1 MNHIK
6 LKKVMTEYGYEED
19 YWCIDGKEITN
30 YLDEC
35 IIENDDE
42 FLKDLKSFNGLC
54 PAWSKELNFKG
65 DIRFVWELIH
75 REKTGLY

>member
-1 MNHIK
+1 
-6 LKKVMTEYGYEED
+6 MTEYGYEE
-19 YWCIDGKEITN
+19 
-30 YLDEC
+30 
-35 IIENDDE
+35 
-42 FLKDLKSFNGLC
+42 DLKSFNGLC